1 MKRGEELDFD
11 MNDLKNS
18 LSSAN
23 SAMKVATIAE
33 DMERKQ
39 RIIAEANRQS
49 AQRNAVLMA
58 GAQASIEQ
66 KNLLEQQLEIIHEQN
81 RLLKDNYE
89 KLKEM
94 YDAQVQVNKDAA
106 KELARSKRYNAG
118 MMIIS
123 LIAMFAAV
131 ASPIITLWIS

>member
-1 MKRGEELDFD
+1 MGFGLNNLET
-11 MNDLKNS
+11 
-18 LSSAN
+18 LSTAN
-23 SAMKVATIAE
+23 SARQVSLITADNNRTKKAIADEERQSAKRNEILVAG
-33 DMERKQ
+33 
-39 RIIAEANRQS
+39 AEAN
-49 AQRNAVLMA
+49 
-58 GAQASIEQ
+58 IEQ

-81 RLLKDNYE
+81 RLLQDNYE

-94 YDAQVQVNKDAA
+94 YDAQVQINKDAA

-131 ASPIITLWIS
+131 AGPIITLWIS